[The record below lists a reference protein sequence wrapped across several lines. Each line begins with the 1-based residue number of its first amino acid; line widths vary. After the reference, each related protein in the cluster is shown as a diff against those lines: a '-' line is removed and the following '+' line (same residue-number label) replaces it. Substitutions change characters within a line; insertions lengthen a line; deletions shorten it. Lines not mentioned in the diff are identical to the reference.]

1 MAWILLCLGVLR
13 SDAGHSILCFH
24 DKEKHQRLRGLRV
37 PSRLSVPS
45 ERLMMR
51 VTVICDRRH
60 GIVPENNVAFPSMSC
75 ARA

>member
-1 MAWILLCLGVLR
+1 MIQVTAYCVFTTKR
-13 SDAGHSILCFH
+13 STSAFA
-24 DKEKHQRLRGLRV
+24 GLRV

-60 GIVPENNVAFPSMSC
+60 GIVPENNVAFPSMSS